1 MAFWLLASQN
11 HFNPVKQRIWTNV
24 GFDFE
29 CFSFK
34 AKGLI
39 LGSRRA
45 DVQRSKNQPLGWRKA
60 FKSLL
65 LWGNFLSYCG
75 PGHKEM
81 ESLSEVGHVR
91 KQDVS
96 LLLPDCFCKILQQIW
111 RLILGLIA
119 WIKQDLKQNKA
130 GLFQCFL
137 PLLHPI
143 SLYTTLSLAFSV
155 GLSDVTFQTCHIGW
169 AIEFWQI
176 LWFLRGLPCS
186 IEINH
191 LFPFFS
197 VRLFSLKKHLVGAY

>member
-1 MAFWLLASQN
+1 M
-11 HFNPVKQRIWTNV
+11 
-24 GFDFE
+24 
-29 CFSFK
+29 
-34 AKGLI
+34 
-39 LGSRRA
+39 
-45 DVQRSKNQPLGWRKA
+45 
-60 FKSLL
+60 LL
-65 LWGNFLSYCG
+65 LQGQGTYPGKQAGRCPKIKEPATGVEKGIQKLAPLRKLSYCG

-155 GLSDVTFQTCHIGW
+155 GLSYVTFQTCHIG
-169 AIEFWQI
+169 
-176 LWFLRGLPCS
+176 
-186 IEINH
+186 
-191 LFPFFS
+191 
-197 VRLFSLKKHLVGAY
+197 